1 MKIIQLFTL
10 LLVLQAVGLHSVL
23 AADTAQPPLQLAPGS
38 GIQSGAGQGVAHPQ
52 FPAPG
57 QGNMPVAEQEQL
69 RDIHSPLLLPEAK
82 NYTGPAAGLLLFL
95 LVLAALFWFFR
106 RRKIKPVL
114 PLAHETALAD
124 LLQIRTLMN
133 TEQALA
139 YAKEL
144 SDILR
149 RYLEKR
155 FRIRASRKTTREFF
169 ADLTENPSQTALL
182 VEDHGDSLRS
192 CLDRCDMAKFAC
204 CTPDLH
210 GMERMERA
218 VRDFI
223 EATRKQVKGGK

>member
-1 MKIIQLFTL
+1 MKIIQLLTL
-10 LLVLQAVGLHSVL
+10 LLVLQTLGSHSLL
-23 AADTAQPPLQLAPGS
+23 ATDTAQPPLQLAPGS

-69 RDIHSPLLLPEAK
+69 RDIHPPLLLPEAK
-82 NYTGPAAGLLLFL
+82 NYTGSAAGLLLFL

-106 RRKIKPVL
+106 RRKKKTVL
-114 PLAHETALAD
+114 TPAHETALAD
-124 LLQIRTLMN
+124 LLQIRMLMN
-133 TEQALA
+133 AEQALI

-155 FRIRASRKTTREFF
+155 FSIRASRKTTKEFF

-192 CLDRCDMAKFAC
+192 CLDQCDMAKFAR

-210 GMERMERA
+210 GMKKMETA
-218 VRDFI
+218 VEAFI
-223 EATRKQVKGGK
+223 EATRELVSVQK